1 MLKTYMQRDTSLRY
15 REQVSDKKLAV
26 EHTLYIEPEGY
37 EELHN
42 EVGSQSP
49 TQHSTLVGFELTTFQ
64 FCMLR
69 VILLSQPS
77 HMKNKN

>member
-1 MLKTYMQRDTSLRY
+1 MRRDISLRY
-15 REQVSDKKLAV
+15 REQVSDKKFAV
-26 EHTLYIEPEGY
+26 EHTLDIEPEGY

-77 HMKNKN
+77 HKKNKN